1 MKRFFARRAAAEKR
15 DVPRLEVLQP
25 HRVLPLLH
33 PLLGTATSRLPDHRR
48 GTTVFFR
55 ALSFLQALF
64 VFLVLWVVAPSCV
77 ARFAQLHD
85 FLVGPFLGALSCR
98 AGFCALQRPLGA
110 GSSALPLSSSAALL
124 DVLHVPRCFWIHSL
138 FLNAVI
144 RASRLFL
151 PCFSCVSGV
160 RDAQKVCGRTLC
172 VRGRKAHRGA

>member
-1 MKRFFARRAAAEKR
+1 MPRPRSATCRVWKFSSRIGCFLFCIRSSAQQLRDFLIIAAAR
-15 DVPRLEVLQP
+15 PF
-25 HRVLPLLH
+25 
-33 PLLGTATSRLPDHRR
+33 
-48 GTTVFFR
+48 FFR

-64 VFLVLWVVAPSCV
+64 DFLALWVVAPSCV

-160 RDAQKVCGRTLC
+160 RDAQTVCVC
-172 VRGRKAHRGA
+172 VCVCVCV